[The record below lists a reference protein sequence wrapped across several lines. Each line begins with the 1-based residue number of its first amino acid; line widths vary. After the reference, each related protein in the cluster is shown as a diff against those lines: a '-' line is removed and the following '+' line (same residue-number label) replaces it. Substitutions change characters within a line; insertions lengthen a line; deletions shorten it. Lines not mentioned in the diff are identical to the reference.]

1 LPEDILKGRPF
12 DLLKI
17 DIEGAEHE
25 IFSAGKHLCFKE
37 CSYVIMEIHG
47 GVGHPRIILD
57 EMKRIGFAS
66 LNPTSG
72 TAEDTAVY
80 GFARI
85 AES

>member
-25 IFSAGKHLCFKE
+25 IFSAGKHQCFRQ
-37 CSYVIMEIHG
+37 SRYIIMEIHG
-47 GVGHPRIILD
+47 GAGNPKTILD

-66 LNPTSG
+66 LDPASNCEES
-72 TAEDTAVY
+72 TAVHA
-80 GFARI
+80 FARI